1 MKWQIKF
8 EKSVT
13 KELKK
18 LKRQNESMY
27 NKIKAKLED
36 IQNFENPRQ
45 LGKNLKGNL
54 KGYWRYRI
62 EDYRVICEIK
72 DKEFIILV
80 VEVAHRREAYKTK

>member
-1 MKWQIKF
+1 LKWQIKF